1 MRDLKYM
8 YFNRLEKILKVKQN
22 FIVNLVFFLHTT
34 HFICK
39 TTFSLLTFDH
49 QFIIKVYIIVLNPS
63 LFKEKPK
70 G

>member
-34 HFICK
+34 HFICLV
-39 TTFSLLTFDH
+39 STFDH